1 MAPMT
6 ATAISS
12 DPAKLIIGLASADPA
27 ERERCEHDLIALGQ
41 SGRAALLDAMESDD
55 PQLRLGAA
63 DLILKLPFDRPDDPP
78 GVAGFLKVY
87 GTSVASTRVTYLPA
101 IRSASGAAAPRILL
115 RLVREEPSDEVRWT
129 IVKMIRQMDRATLPG
144 PETFDRSPSAHSP
157 NLALAAWA
165 WEKRDYPTA
174 VRLYRRWL
182 ELETRQPSRDNGAA
196 DFAFEELLNVAR
208 WNREYDRVADVYR
221 AQFARGGMSES
232 GQFEAGVNRLD
243 DLFALHATFGPL
255 GGFENDVAAAGRLIT
270 RPQVLYALGRLYQNR
285 LGQNLI
291 ADAMYRAAYAGGMCS
306 VAARDAASEFLIGQQ
321 WDDLAEHE
329 ITAALAIDPDQ
340 QSIHSA
346 NGNLRMG
353 LLLARRGDDLGAARH
368 KERAME
374 SLRVQGQGRTL
385 TRVKGDRTYT
395 DDEVRNQLW
404 AEIHWHYYRAALAA
418 GDKAEMDKRLATL
431 APMLPDDVEIA
442 LDVIPA
448 LIERGRKADAAKF
461 FAKPYALLRAAADQK
476 PDDPERMN
484 SLAWLCA
491 RSDQHLDE
499 ALKLMTQA
507 LKAQPDNYAYLDTA
521 AEVHFHLGNFDRA
534 VELETRANERNPG
547 NAFLQ
552 SQLDRFRNKSNT
564 GSNP

>member
-1 MAPMT
+1 
-6 ATAISS
+6 
-12 DPAKLIIGLASADPA
+12 
-27 ERERCEHDLIALGQ
+27 
-41 SGRAALLDAMESDD
+41 
-55 PQLRLGAA
+55 
-63 DLILKLPFDRPDDPP
+63 
-78 GVAGFLKVY
+78 
-87 GTSVASTRVTYLPA
+87 
-101 IRSASGAAAPRILL
+101 
-115 RLVREEPSDEVRWT
+115 
-129 IVKMIRQMDRATLPG
+129 
-144 PETFDRSPSAHSP
+144 
-157 NLALAAWA
+157 
-165 WEKRDYPTA
+165 
-174 VRLYRRWL
+174 
-182 ELETRQPSRDNGAA
+182 
-196 DFAFEELLNVAR
+196 
-208 WNREYDRVADVYR
+208 
-221 AQFARGGMSES
+221 
-232 GQFEAGVNRLD
+232 
-243 DLFALHATFGPL
+243 
-255 GGFENDVAAAGRLIT
+255 
-270 RPQVLYALGRLYQNR
+270 
-285 LGQNLI
+285 
-291 ADAMYRAAYAGGMCS
+291 
-306 VAARDAASEFLIGQQ
+306 
-321 WDDLAEHE
+321 
-329 ITAALAIDPDQ
+329 
-340 QSIHSA
+340 
-346 NGNLRMG
+346 
-353 LLLARRGDDLGAARH
+353 
-368 KERAME
+368 ME

-448 LIERGRKADAAKF
+448 LLERGRKADAAKF
-461 FAKPYALLRAAADQK
+461 FARPYALLRAAADQK

-491 RSDQHLDE
+491 RSHQHLDE